1 MRGGGGDGED
11 LAAEFGA
18 GDPGERWL
26 PLVFSAD
33 LEEVEEVGCAGFDG
47 YEVLV
52 GIRGGVG
59 DGGDGEVAGALEEE
73 ADEYVRYV

>member
-1 MRGGGGDGED
+1 MGGGGGDGED

-18 GDPGERWL
+18 RDPGEGWL

-52 GIRGGVG
+52 GVGRGVG
-59 DGGDGEVAGALEEE
+59 DGGDGEVAGAL
-73 ADEYVRYV
+73 D